1 MRNLKFF
8 RYFTYSLLI
17 LLLFVLNSTP
27 SLLPDIYGATPCL
40 LLALGVSIAYF
51 EAEVPAMI
59 FGLVCGVLTDFGYS
73 NSIGTFAVMM
83 TIVCFI
89 IGFCSNNLITANF
102 TNVLLSA
109 TVIIA
114 VILSLHFV
122 FAFVIK
128 GIDNSGIYFVNHYIS
143 RIVQT
148 IICTVIFYFINK
160 FVYSTL
166 NE

>member
-1 MRNLKFF
+1 MKNLKFF
-8 RYFTYSLLI
+8 RYLAYSLEI
-17 LLLFVLNSTP
+17 LLLFVLGSTP

-40 LLALGVSIAYF
+40 LLSLGISIAYF

-73 NSIGTFAVMM
+73 NSVGTFAVMM
-83 TIVCFI
+83 TITCFI
-89 IGFCSNNLITANF
+89 IGFCSNNLVTANF
-102 TNVLLSA
+102 QNMLLC
-109 TVIIA
+109 TVVVITLIICM
-114 VILSLHFV
+114 HFV
-122 FAFVIK
+122 FTFVIK
-128 GIDNSGIYFVNHYIS
+128 GTENSGIYFVNHYIS

-148 IICTVIFYFINK
+148 IICTVAFYFINK

>member
-8 RYFTYSLLI
+8 RYLAYSIEI

-27 SLLPDIYGATPCL
+27 SLLPDIFGATPCL
-40 LLALGVSIAYF
+40 LLSLGISIAYF
-51 EAEVPAMI
+51 ESEVPAMI

-73 NSIGTFAVMM
+73 NSIGKFAIMM

-89 IGFCSNNLITANF
+89 IGFCSNNLVTANF
-102 TNVLLSA
+102 INVLLSA
-109 TVIIA
+109 TVVITL
-114 VILSLHFV
+114 ILSLHFV
-122 FAFVIK
+122 FTFVIK
-128 GIDNSGIYFVNHYIS
+128 GIDNSGVYFVNHYIS